1 MGESFRNL
9 AVWQRSIELTLAV
22 YKLTSSFPDSERFGL
37 TNQLRRASVSVAS
50 NIAEGY
56 GRSTKGEYL
65 QFLGHARG
73 SNSEV
78 ETQIVISKALG
89 FGSKQMMQSAEELCS
104 EVGRMLGALMKSQRP
119 KQPVPSPYVPSPYVT
134 GSARPAAPSL
144 WRPACALHPCR
155 RRPAPALRPSGTH
168 GYEPPSFASVR

>member
-1 MGESFRNL
+1 MGASYKDL
-9 AVWQRSIELTLAV
+9 LVWQRAVEMSLAI

-73 SNSEV
+73 SNFEV
-78 ETQIVISKALG
+78 QTQLVIAEALKFGTQQSHCTADGLSGEVSKMLVAMM
-89 FGSKQMMQSAEELCS
+89 SKL
-104 EVGRMLGALMKSQRP
+104 K
-119 KQPVPSPYVPSPYVT
+119 K
-134 GSARPAAPSL
+134 
-144 WRPACALHPCR
+144 
-155 RRPAPALRPSGTH
+155 
-168 GYEPPSFASVR
+168 

>member
-22 YKLTSSFPDSERFGL
+22 YKLTSSFPDSDRFGL

-50 NIAEGY
+50 NIEEGY
-56 GRSTKGEYL
+56 GRATKGEYV

-89 FGSKQMMQSAEELCS
+89 FGTKQMLETSEALCS
-104 EVGRMLGALMKSQRP
+104 EVGRMLGALMKCQRP
-119 KQPVPSPYVPSPYVT
+119 KSLVPSP
-134 GSARPAAPSL
+134 
-144 WRPACALHPCR
+144 
-155 RRPAPALRPSGTH
+155 
-168 GYEPPSFASVR
+168 

>member
-9 AVWQRSIELTLAV
+9 TVWQRSIELTLAV
-22 YKLTSSFPDSERFGL
+22 YRLIAGFPDSERFGL

-65 QFLGHARG
+65 QFLDIARG

-78 ETQIVISKALG
+78 KTQIVISKALG
-89 FGSKQMMQSAEELCS
+89 FGSKEMLLTTEELCG
-104 EVGRMLGALMKSQRP
+104 EVGRMLGALMKSLRL
-119 KQPVPSPYVPSPYVT
+119 KSPVPSP
-134 GSARPAAPSL
+134 
-144 WRPACALHPCR
+144 
-155 RRPAPALRPSGTH
+155 
-168 GYEPPSFASVR
+168 

>member
-37 TNQLRRASVSVAS
+37 TNQLRRAAVSVAS

-89 FGSKQMMQSAEELCS
+89 FGSKQMLQTTEELCS

-119 KQPVPSPYVPSPYVT
+119 RPSVPSPYRLSSPSSTLALAASVC
-134 GSARPAAPSL
+134 APSTSPEL
-144 WRPACALHPCR
+144 SAARAC
-155 RRPAPALRPSGTH
+155 LRNSLICAAVFC
-168 GYEPPSFASVR
+168 S